1 MQPIIKEAQRI
12 RALEEYDVLDT
23 LPERA
28 FDDITYLAS
37 YICGTPVALITLV
50 DEERQWFKS
59 KIGFNLAETARDISF
74 CAHAIDQTDL
84 FVIKDATKD
93 ERFKD
98 NPLVTSDPHIRFY
111 AGVPLV
117 TTDGHALGTLC
128 VIDRRSRELR
138 PEQIEALR
146 TLSRQVMVQLEVQ
159 RIAQQLVRTN
169 NELESE
175 VFLRRKAEDA
185 LREKTGTAIR
195 EMQNRVIHN
204 GKIADL
210 GRVAAQVAHE
220 VRNPLGG
227 LLLYSMHLK
236 NKVSGKLS
244 GGELNILENIIDTI
258 NRLKTITE
266 QIMDYARPVNL
277 NLQWLDLNSVINGI
291 LQLLEPKISANKVET
306 VIELDPE
313 CISCP
318 FDEALLYS
326 ALTNLTLNAI
336 EAMPEGGTLKLRT
349 KKRDGLVRITII
361 DSGSGM
367 TQEQV
372 NKTYEPF
379 YSTKAKG
386 LGLGMSGALKIIEHH
401 KGNIRIDSNIGE
413 GTQIIVELPIDNK
426 EGKSY
431 ESES

>member
-1 MQPIIKEAQRI
+1 MKLTNKEAERV
-12 RALEEYDVLDT
+12 RALKEYDILDT

-28 FDDITYLAS
+28 FDDITCLAS
-37 YICGTPVALITLV
+37 YICETPVALITLV
-50 DEERQWFKS
+50 DGERQWFKS
-59 KIGFNLAETARDISF
+59 KIGFNLTETARDISF
-74 CAHAIDQTDL
+74 CSHAIGQSDL

-93 ERFKD
+93 KRFKD

-111 AGVPLV
+111 AGAPLV

-128 VIDRRSRELR
+128 VIDREPRELK
-138 PEQIEALR
+138 PEQIEALQ
-146 TLSRQVMVQLEVQ
+146 TLSRQVIAQLEVR
-159 RIAQQLVRTN
+159 RIAQQLVQTN

-185 LREKTGTAIR
+185 LREKTGAAIR
-195 EMQNRVIHN
+195 EMQNQVMQNR
-204 GKIADL
+204 KIADL

-220 VRNPLGG
+220 VKNPLAG

-236 NKVSGKLS
+236 NKVSAKLS
-244 GGELNILENIIDTI
+244 AGELNILDNIIDTI

-266 QIMDYARPVNL
+266 HIMDYARPVNL
-277 NLQWLDLNSVINGI
+277 NLKRLDLNSVVNGI
-291 LQLLEPKISANKVET
+291 LQLLQPKISANKVET
-306 VIELDPE
+306 VLELEPE
-313 CISCP
+313 GVCCL

-326 ALTNLTLNAI
+326 ALTNLILNAI
-336 EAMPEGGTLKLRT
+336 EAMPEGGTLKLET

-361 DSGSGM
+361 DSGGGM

-372 NKTYEPF
+372 KNAFEPF

-386 LGLGMSGALKIIEHH
+386 LGLGMSSALKIIEQHQGII
-401 KGNIRIDSNIGE
+401 KIDSSAGK
-413 GTQIIVELPIDNK
+413 GTQITVELPVGNK
-426 EGKSY
+426 GSKNH